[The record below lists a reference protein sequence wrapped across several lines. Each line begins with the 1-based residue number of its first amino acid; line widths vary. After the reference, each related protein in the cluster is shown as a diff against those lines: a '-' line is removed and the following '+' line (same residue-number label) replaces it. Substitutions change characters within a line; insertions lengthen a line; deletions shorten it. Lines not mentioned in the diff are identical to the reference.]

1 MLKILRVTALAGIL
15 RGVSRSAQRTLRDPA
30 KMQKLAN
37 DASRRA
43 AAAEQKGGIV
53 AATFAPILLMG
64 RMLRAYARRE
74 YRAVPW
80 STMAAIGAALI
91 YFVMPFDFVP
101 DILAGFGLVDDL
113 ALVAFVMQ
121 KVTGDLQ
128 AFSQWDIAQRGGG
141 DVVDSVASTIVP
153 GPETAASE
161 PGDEPN
167 PAESDEAIQAIL
179 AAVVADKKDRKA

>member
-1 MLKILRVTALAGIL
+1 
-15 RGVSRSAQRTLRDPA
+15 
-30 KMQKLAN
+30 
-37 DASRRA
+37 
-43 AAAEQKGGIV
+43 
-53 AATFAPILLMG
+53 
-64 RMLRAYARRE
+64 
-74 YRAVPW
+74 
-80 STMAAIGAALI
+80 MAAIGAALI

-167 PAESDEAIQAIL
+167 PAESDEAIQAVL
-179 AAVVADKKDRKA
+179 AAVVGEKKDRKA

>member
-1 MLKILRVTALAGIL
+1 MLKILRVTALAGLL
-15 RGVSRSAQRTLRDPA
+15 RSVSRSAQRTLRDPA

-80 STMAAIGAALI
+80 ATMAAIGAALV

-128 AFSQWDIAQRGGG
+128 AFSQWDIAQRGG
-141 DVVDSVASTIVP
+141 DVVDSVASSVTP
-153 GPETAASE
+153 APETAASAN
-161 PGDEPN
+161 GDEPN

-179 AAVVADKKDRKA
+179 AAVVGDRKSPKT